1 MLTFNSFARFV
12 VLALCFG
19 AANFSHAASLKDFF
33 KKAVGSSTNAPAL
46 AALSEDQVVQGLKEA
61 LAKGT
66 TQAVGFLGRTNGFL
80 TNLNVRIPM
89 PEKLKT
95 VEKTLRTLRQDQLAD
110 NFIET
115 MNRAA
120 EQAVPEAAQIL
131 GNAIKQMSLADAKGI
146 LAGGTNAA
154 TMYFRRTSE
163 TNLYTKFLPIVQKAT
178 AQTGVTASYKQMAD
192 RAGGGI
198 FGSVVKTQAPD
209 LDGYVTQKALDGL
222 FLMISEEERRIRENP
237 AARTT
242 ALLQK
247 VFGAAAKK

>member
-1 MLTFNSFARFV
+1 MQTQLNRALFIALILSFTSTCPAP
-12 VLALCFG
+12 
-19 AANFSHAASLKDFF
+19 AASFKDLFR
-33 KKAVGSSTNAPAL
+33 KTISGGTNTPAL
-46 AALSEDQVVQGLKEA
+46 TALSDDQVVRGLKEA

-120 EQAVPEAAQIL
+120 EQAVPEAAEIL
-131 GNAIKQMSLADAKGI
+131 GGAIKQMSVADAKGI
-146 LAGGTNAA
+146 LTGGTNAA
-154 TMYFRRTSE
+154 TLYFRRTSE
-163 TNLYTKFLPIVQKAT
+163 TNLFTKFLPIVQKAT
-178 AQTGVTASYKQMAD
+178 AQTGVTASYKQMTD
-192 RAGGGI
+192 RASGGL
-198 FGSVVKTQAPD
+198 FGSVVKAQAPD
-209 LDGYVTQKALDGL
+209 LDGYVTQKAMDGL

-242 ALLQK
+242 ELLQK